1 MSSSSK
7 KGKPDACG
15 ILANLWQLIQSVLDD
30 SEPDMEALGLS
41 PKAFFLLATVEEHPF
56 PAEIARKM
64 HLPPPTVTYLVK
76 QLEEKGFLERRAE
89 PGDLRKFRLV
99 QTVAG
104 RNALDQGQEV
114 LGLVLGQ
121 RLKRLDREEIVTF
134 DEIVKR
140 LAGPNGGGVKP

>member
-15 ILANLWQLIQSVLDD
+15 IRANLWQLIQSVLDD

-41 PKAFFLLATVEEHPF
+41 PKAFFLLAAVEAHPF
-56 PAEIARKM
+56 PAELARRM

-89 PGDLRKFRLV
+89 TGDLRKFRLV
-99 QTVAG
+99 QTDAG
-104 RNALDQGQEV
+104 REALGRGRDA
-114 LGLVLGQ
+114 LGLVLGE
-121 RLKRLDREEIVTF
+121 RLRRLDREDVVAFDRIVG
-134 DEIVKR
+134 R
-140 LAGPNGGGVKP
+140 LAGRD